1 MRGFKAVDGGW
12 ESPLE
17 DWELEFLADLLAQVL
32 VILDSA
38 APSGPRGGRPA
49 GAAPP
54 GPGGP
59 RAAESARD
67 AEILAALDFDIEEP
81 AGEPG
86 GAGTGAAGEPGG
98 AGEPGPGAP
107 GPGERPGR
115 RDPAAPAGPPA
126 ASAALA
132 PFVEALLPDASEDPD
147 TAVEVAAMTRGRLRA
162 LKSERAR
169 RVMAELIEPT
179 GARGAVRVSAGT
191 EQDWLGALNDLRLVL
206 AQRLG
211 IDSAEAAEDVHAI
224 AREAPPPHE
233 SDEFRWRR
241 GAALS
246 YDMLTWWQ
254 ESLLRV
260 LLRGQGPA

>member
-38 APSGPRGGRPA
+38 APSGPRPARTAPAPA
-49 GAAPP
+49 GS
-54 GPGGP
+54 GGP

-81 AGEPG
+81 AGKG
-86 GAGTGAAGEPGG
+86 IGG

-115 RDPAAPAGPPA
+115 RDPVAPAGPPA

-132 PFVEALLPDASEDPD
+132 PLVEALLPDASEDPD

>member
-49 GAAPP
+49 GAAPS

-81 AGEPG
+81 ASKGI
-86 GAGTGAAGEPGG
+86 GG
-98 AGEPGPGAP
+98 AGEP

>member
-67 AEILAALDFDIEEP
+67 AEILAALDFDIEDP
-81 AGEPG
+81 
-86 GAGTGAAGEPGG
+86 AGEPGG
-98 AGEPGPGAP
+98 AGEPGPDGDP
-107 GPGERPGR
+107 GH
-115 RDPAAPAGPPA
+115 RDRTGPADPPA
-126 ASAALA
+126 ASDALA

-224 AREAPPPHE
+224 AREEPPPHE

>member
-49 GAAPP
+49 GAAPS

-81 AGEPG
+81 ADKGI
-86 GAGTGAAGEPGG
+86 GG

-107 GPGERPGR
+107 GPGECPGR

-132 PFVEALLPDASEDPD
+132 PLVEALLPDASEDPD

>member
-32 VILDSA
+32 VVLDSA
-38 APSGPRGGRPA
+38 APPGPRSARTA
-49 GAAPP
+49 RSAPP

-59 RAAESARD
+59 RAAEYARD
-67 AEILAALDFDIEEP
+67 AEILAALDFDIEDP

-86 GAGTGAAGEPGG
+86 GAGAGA

-107 GPGERPGR
+107 DPGERPGR
-115 RDPAAPAGPPA
+115 RDPAAPADPPA

-147 TAVEVAAMTRGRLRA
+147 IAVEVAAMTRGRLRA

-179 GARGAVRVSAGT
+179 GAHGAVRVSAGT

>member
-32 VILDSA
+32 VVLDSA
-38 APSGPRGGRPA
+38 APPGPRSARTA
-49 GAAPP
+49 RSAPS

-67 AEILAALDFDIEEP
+67 AEILAALGVASEDP

-98 AGEPGPGAP
+98 AGDPGPGAP
-107 GPGERPGR
+107 DPGERPGR
-115 RDPAAPAGPPA
+115 RDPAAPADPPA

-147 TAVEVAAMTRGRLRA
+147 IAVEVAAMTRGRLRA

>member
-38 APSGPRGGRPA
+38 APPGPRPGRPA

-81 AGEPG
+81 GD
-86 GAGTGAAGEPGG
+86 
-98 AGEPGPGAP
+98 AGEPGPNG
-107 GPGERPGR
+107 GPGGSGTGTGTGPDVGR
-115 RDPAAPAGPPA
+115 RDWTGSADWAGSAAPPA

-132 PFVEALLPDASEDPD
+132 PLIEALLPDASEDPD
-147 TAVEVAAMTRGRLRA
+147 VAVEVAAMTRGRLRA

>member
-1 MRGFKAVDGGW
+1 M
-12 ESPLE
+12 
-17 DWELEFLADLLAQVL
+17 
-32 VILDSA
+32 ILDSA
-38 APSGPRGGRPA
+38 APSGPRPARTAPAPA
-49 GAAPP
+49 GS
-54 GPGGP
+54 GGP

-67 AEILAALDFDIEEP
+67 AEILAALDFDIEDP
-81 AGEPG
+81 
-86 GAGTGAAGEPGG
+86 AGEPGG
-98 AGEPGPGAP
+98 AGEPGPGASDPDGDP
-107 GPGERPGR
+107 GH
-115 RDPAAPAGPPA
+115 RDRTGPADPLAV
-126 ASAALA
+126 SDALA

-147 TAVEVAAMTRGRLRA
+147 IAVEVAAMTRGRLRA

-179 GARGAVRVSAGT
+179 GAHGAVRVSAGT

-224 AREAPPPHE
+224 AWEEPPPHE

>member
-38 APSGPRGGRPA
+38 APPGPRPGRPA

-81 AGEPG
+81 GDAGESGPNG
-86 GAGTGAAGEPGG
+86 GPGTGTDV
-98 AGEPGPGAP
+98 
-107 GPGERPGR
+107 GR
-115 RDPAAPAGPPA
+115 RDWTGSADWAGSAAPPA

-132 PFVEALLPDASEDPD
+132 PLIEALLPDASEDPD
-147 TAVEVAAMTRGRLRA
+147 IAVEVAAMTRGRLRA

>member
-49 GAAPP
+49 GAAPS

-67 AEILAALDFDIEEP
+67 AEILAALDFDIEDP
-81 AGEPG
+81 
-86 GAGTGAAGEPGG
+86 AGEPGG
-98 AGEPGPGAP
+98 AGEPGPGASGPDGDP
-107 GPGERPGR
+107 GH
-115 RDPAAPAGPPA
+115 RDRTGPADPPA
-126 ASAALA
+126 ASDALA

-147 TAVEVAAMTRGRLRA
+147 IAVEVAAMTRGRLRA

>member
-38 APSGPRGGRPA
+38 APPGPRPGRPA

-81 AGEPG
+81 GDAGESDPNG
-86 GAGTGAAGEPGG
+86 GPGTGPDV
-98 AGEPGPGAP
+98 
-107 GPGERPGR
+107 GR
-115 RDPAAPAGPPA
+115 RDWTGSADWAGSAAPPA

-132 PFVEALLPDASEDPD
+132 PLVEALLPDASEDPD

>member
-81 AGEPG
+81 GDAGESDPNG
-86 GAGTGAAGEPGG
+86 GPGTGTGT
-98 AGEPGPGAP
+98 GPDV
-107 GPGERPGR
+107 GR
-115 RDPAAPAGPPA
+115 RDWTGSADWAGSAAPPA

-132 PFVEALLPDASEDPD
+132 PLIEALLPDASEDPD
-147 TAVEVAAMTRGRLRA
+147 VAVEVAAMTRGRLRA

>member
-1 MRGFKAVDGGW
+1 MRGFAKAVGGW
-12 ESPLE
+12 ESRLE
-17 DWELEFLADLLAQVL
+17 AWEREYLAGLLEQVAVLLAA
-32 VILDSA
+32 DD
-38 APSGPRGGRPA
+38 PGGRQD
-49 GAAPP
+49 GGTTPP
-54 GPGGP
+54 QPELRQG
-59 RAAESARD
+59 ESARD
-67 AEILAALDFDIEEP
+67 GDVLAALDFDP
-81 AGEPG
+81 
-86 GAGTGAAGEPGG
+86 
-98 AGEPGPGAP
+98 
-107 GPGERPGR
+107 
-115 RDPAAPAGPPA
+115 DPQEPPA
-126 ASAALA
+126 PLPPTSAPPALA
-132 PFVEALLPDASEDPD
+132 PVIDVLLPDASEDPD
-147 TAVEVAAMTRGRLRA
+147 IAVEVAAMTRGRLRA

-224 AREAPPPHE
+224 AREEPPPHE

>member
-38 APSGPRGGRPA
+38 APPGPRPGRPA

-81 AGEPG
+81 GDAGESDPNG
-86 GAGTGAAGEPGG
+86 GPGTGTGT
-98 AGEPGPGAP
+98 GPDV
-107 GPGERPGR
+107 GR
-115 RDPAAPAGPPA
+115 RDWTGSADWAGSAAPPA

-132 PFVEALLPDASEDPD
+132 PLIEALLPDASEDPD
-147 TAVEVAAMTRGRLRA
+147 VAVEVAAMTRGRLRA

>member
-32 VILDSA
+32 VVLDSA
-38 APSGPRGGRPA
+38 APPGPRSARTA
-49 GAAPP
+49 RSAPS

-67 AEILAALDFDIEEP
+67 AEILAALDFDIEDP

-86 GAGTGAAGEPGG
+86 GAGAGA

-107 GPGERPGR
+107 DPGERPGR

-147 TAVEVAAMTRGRLRA
+147 IAVEVAAMTRGRLRA

-179 GARGAVRVSAGT
+179 GAHGAVRVSAGT

>member
-17 DWELEFLADLLAQVL
+17 DWELDFLADLLAQVL

-49 GAAPP
+49 GAAPS

-81 AGEPG
+81 AGGGGRAGRGG
-86 GAGTGAAGEPGG
+86 GAGA
-98 AGEPGPGAP
+98 
-107 GPGERPGR
+107 
-115 RDPAAPAGPPA
+115 AGPPA

-147 TAVEVAAMTRGRLRA
+147 IAVEVAAMTRGRLRA

-191 EQDWLGALNDLRLVL
+191 EQDWLGALHDLRLVL

>member
-67 AEILAALDFDIEEP
+67 AEILAALDFDIEDP

-86 GAGTGAAGEPGG
+86 GAGTGAAGEPG
-98 AGEPGPGAP
+98 PGAP
-107 GPGERPGR
+107 DPGERPGR
-115 RDPAAPAGPPA
+115 RDPAAPADPPA

-179 GARGAVRVSAGT
+179 GAHGAVRVSAGT

-260 LLRGQGPA
+260 LLRGQVPA

>member
-1 MRGFKAVDGGW
+1 MTLGPEFVRGLRAALSVRLPWRIHKAEGGDSWVALKLGHDDLWLLFSWGSGTGGCCLADGG
-12 ESPLE
+12 S
-17 DWELEFLADLLAQVL
+17 V
-32 VILDSA
+32 SA
-38 APSGPRGGRPA
+38 LRK
-49 GAAPP
+49 
-54 GPGGP
+54 
-59 RAAESARD
+59 
-67 AEILAALDFDIEEP
+67 
-81 AGEPG
+81 
-86 GAGTGAAGEPGG
+86 
-98 AGEPGPGAP
+98 GAP
-107 GPGERPGR
+107 ARTP
-115 RDPAAPAGPPA
+115 
-126 ASAALA
+126 L
-132 PFVEALLPDASEDPD
+132 VEALLPDASEDPD
-147 TAVEVAAMTRGRLRA
+147 IAVEVAAMTRGRLRA

>member
-38 APSGPRGGRPA
+38 APSGPRPARTAPAPA
-49 GAAPP
+49 GS
-54 GPGGP
+54 GGP

-67 AEILAALDFDIEEP
+67 AEILAALDFDIEDP
-81 AGEPG
+81 
-86 GAGTGAAGEPGG
+86 AGEPGG
-98 AGEPGPGAP
+98 AGEPGPDGDP
-107 GPGERPGR
+107 GH
-115 RDPAAPAGPPA
+115 RDRTGPADPPA
-126 ASAALA
+126 ASDALA

>member
-32 VILDSA
+32 VVLDSA
-38 APSGPRGGRPA
+38 APPGPRSARTA
-49 GAAPP
+49 RSAPS

-81 AGEPG
+81 GDAGESDPNG
-86 GAGTGAAGEPGG
+86 GPGTGTGT
-98 AGEPGPGAP
+98 GPDV
-107 GPGERPGR
+107 GR
-115 RDPAAPAGPPA
+115 RDWTGSADWAGSAAPPA

-132 PFVEALLPDASEDPD
+132 PLIEALLPDASEDPD
-147 TAVEVAAMTRGRLRA
+147 VAVEVAAMTRGRLRA

-179 GARGAVRVSAGT
+179 GAHGAVRVSAGT

>member
-1 MRGFKAVDGGW
+1 MLFRSSAGG
-12 ESPLE
+12 
-17 DWELEFLADLLAQVL
+17 V
-32 VILDSA
+32 
-38 APSGPRGGRPA
+38 R
-49 GAAPP
+49 
-54 GPGGP
+54 P
-59 RAAESARD
+59 RADGE
-67 AEILAALDFDIEEP
+67 ALRVFE
-81 AGEPG
+81 GTFG
-86 GAGTGAAGEPGG
+86 GGLG
-98 AGEPGPGAP
+98 
-107 GPGERPGR
+107 
-115 RDPAAPAGPPA
+115 
-126 ASAALA
+126 ALA
-132 PFVEALLPDASEDPD
+132 
-147 TAVEVAAMTRGRLRA
+147 
-162 LKSERAR
+162 
-169 RVMAELIEPT
+169 
-179 GARGAVRVSAGT
+179 

>member
-38 APSGPRGGRPA
+38 APS
-49 GAAPP
+49 

-86 GAGTGAAGEPGG
+86 GAGTGAAGEPGD
-98 AGEPGPGAP
+98 AEEPD
-107 GPGERPGR
+107 PGERPGR

-147 TAVEVAAMTRGRLRA
+147 IAVEVAAMTRGRLRA

>member
-32 VILDSA
+32 VVLDSA
-38 APSGPRGGRPA
+38 APPGPRSARTA
-49 GAAPP
+49 RSAPS

-59 RAAESARD
+59 RAAESAR
-67 AEILAALDFDIEEP
+67 AALDFDIEDP
-81 AGEPG
+81 AGD
-86 GAGTGAAGEPGG
+86 
-98 AGEPGPGAP
+98 PGPGAP
-107 GPGERPGR
+107 DPGERPGR
-115 RDPAAPAGPPA
+115 RDPAAPADPDA

-179 GARGAVRVSAGT
+179 GAHGAVRVSAGT

>member
-32 VILDSA
+32 VVLDSA
-38 APSGPRGGRPA
+38 APPGPRSARTA
-49 GAAPP
+49 RSAPS

-67 AEILAALDFDIEEP
+67 AEILAALDFDIEDP

-86 GAGTGAAGEPGG
+86 GAGAGA

-107 GPGERPGR
+107 DPGERPGR
-115 RDPAAPAGPPA
+115 RDPPAPADPPA

-147 TAVEVAAMTRGRLRA
+147 IAVEVAAMTRGRLRA

-179 GARGAVRVSAGT
+179 GAHGAVRVSAGT

>member
-38 APSGPRGGRPA
+38 APPGPRPGRPA

-81 AGEPG
+81 GDAGESDPNG
-86 GAGTGAAGEPGG
+86 GPGTGT
-98 AGEPGPGAP
+98 GPDV
-107 GPGERPGR
+107 GR
-115 RDPAAPAGPPA
+115 RDWTGSADWAGSAAPPA

-132 PFVEALLPDASEDPD
+132 PLIEALLPDASEDPD
-147 TAVEVAAMTRGRLRA
+147 VAVEVAAMTRGRLRA

>member
-86 GAGTGAAGEPGG
+86 
-98 AGEPGPGAP
+98 PGAP

-147 TAVEVAAMTRGRLRA
+147 IAVEVAAMTRGRLRA

>member
-32 VILDSA
+32 VVLDSA
-38 APSGPRGGRPA
+38 APPGPRSARTA
-49 GAAPP
+49 RSAPS

-67 AEILAALDFDIEEP
+67 AEILAALDFDIEDP

-86 GAGTGAAGEPGG
+86 GAGAGA

-107 GPGERPGR
+107 DPGERPGR
-115 RDPAAPAGPPA
+115 RDPPAPADPPA

-147 TAVEVAAMTRGRLRA
+147 IAVEVAAMTRGRLRA

-179 GARGAVRVSAGT
+179 GAHGAVRVSAGT
-191 EQDWLGALNDLRLVL
+191 EQDWLGVLNDLRLVL

>member
-67 AEILAALDFDIEEP
+67 AEILAALDLDIEEP
-81 AGEPG
+81 AGKG
-86 GAGTGAAGEPGG
+86 IGG

-107 GPGERPGR
+107 DPGERPGR

-132 PFVEALLPDASEDPD
+132 PLVEALLPDASEDPD
-147 TAVEVAAMTRGRLRA
+147 TAVEVAAMTRGRRRA

-224 AREAPPPHE
+224 AREEPPPHE

>member
-32 VILDSA
+32 VVLDSA
-38 APSGPRGGRPA
+38 APPGPRPA
-49 GAAPP
+49 RAARSAPP

-67 AEILAALDFDIEEP
+67 AEILAALDFDIEDP
-81 AGEPG
+81 DGE
-86 GAGTGAAGEPGG
+86 GAGAAGEPGG
-98 AGEPGPGAP
+98 DPGH
-107 GPGERPGR
+107 
-115 RDPAAPAGPPA
+115 RDRTGSADPPA

-132 PFVEALLPDASEDPD
+132 PLVEALLPDASEDPD
-147 TAVEVAAMTRGRLRA
+147 VAVEVAAMTRGRLRA

-206 AQRLG
+206 ARRLG
-211 IDSAEAAEDVHAI
+211 IDSAEAAADVHAI
-224 AREAPPPHE
+224 AREEPPPHE

-241 GAALS
+241 GVALS

>member
-32 VILDSA
+32 VVLDSA
-38 APSGPRGGRPA
+38 APPGPRSARTA
-49 GAAPP
+49 RSAPS

-67 AEILAALDFDIEEP
+67 AEILAALDFDIEDP

-107 GPGERPGR
+107 DPGERPGR

-179 GARGAVRVSAGT
+179 GAHGAVRVSAGT

>member
-32 VILDSA
+32 VVLDSA
-38 APSGPRGGRPA
+38 APSGPRPARPA
-49 GAAPP
+49 RSAPS

-67 AEILAALDFDIEEP
+67 AEILAALDFDIEDS
-81 AGEPG
+81 AGEPDG
-86 GAGTGAAGEPGG
+86 EGTGAAGEPGPDG
-98 AGEPGPGAP
+98 D
-107 GPGERPGR
+107 PGR
-115 RDPAAPAGPPA
+115 RARTGPADPPA

-169 RVMAELIEPT
+169 RVMAELIAPT
-179 GARGAVRVSAGT
+179 GAHGAVRVSAGT

-224 AREAPPPHE
+224 AREEPPPHE